1 MGLRARSIE
10 CASVVRGQSEV
21 ECPIR
26 HDPRQAGEDRRVASD
41 RVAGAGAQ
49 RVAALIIAG
58 AHGIAGL
65 AANGHLSM
73 QKWKVEA
80 PELIDHLITV
90 TTGSVAR

>member
-1 MGLRARSIE
+1 M
-10 CASVVRGQSEV
+10 
-21 ECPIR
+21 
-26 HDPRQAGEDRRVASD
+26 
-41 RVAGAGAQ
+41 
-49 RVAALIIAG
+49 AALIIAG

-80 PELIDHLITV
+80 PELIDDLITV